1 MIIAAVAFWLVVGA
15 AVVFIAIR
23 GGPGGAREALHT
35 ETVIGRRIRTALIAL
50 VFVLGIGVP
59 VLVEVLNGEH
69 KARTGPAGSRLTAA
83 ETRGRPHFA
92 DRCATCHTLHA
103 ARAVGRVGPNLDILR
118 PPAPLVLDAIASG
131 RARGLGQ
138 MPQLLY
144 EGRDARDVA
153 AFVAAVAGH

>member
-69 KARTGPAGSRLTAA
+69 
-83 ETRGRPHFA
+83 
-92 DRCATCHTLHA
+92 
-103 ARAVGRVGPNLDILR
+103 
-118 PPAPLVLDAIASG
+118 
-131 RARGLGQ
+131 
-138 MPQLLY
+138 
-144 EGRDARDVA
+144 
-153 AFVAAVAGH
+153 